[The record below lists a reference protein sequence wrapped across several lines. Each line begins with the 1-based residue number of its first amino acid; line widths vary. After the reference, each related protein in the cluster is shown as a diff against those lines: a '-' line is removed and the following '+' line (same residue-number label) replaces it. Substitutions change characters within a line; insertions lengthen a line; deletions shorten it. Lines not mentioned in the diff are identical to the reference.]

1 MGQGRHTLRST
12 SDPVYPQTNAR
23 CSIYIAERLAS
34 EKEYLGT
41 ELTSISYCTL
51 CNYKNMLELTSGES
65 EGTCF
70 CLN

>member
-34 EKEYLGT
+34 EKEYPGQNLHLLAT
-41 ELTSISYCTL
+41 ALYVIIRICW
-51 CNYKNMLELTSGES
+51 N
-65 EGTCF
+65 
-70 CLN
+70 